1 MAGRLGIPGQVT
13 QPGEK
18 GALGGHGQRLLAGP
32 GGRYWWSKEARNGR
46 GEALGLM

>member
-13 QPGEK
+13 RPGEK
-18 GALGGHGQRLLAGP
+18 GRWGDTVSVSWLTP
-32 GGRYWWSKEARNGR
+32 GGGYWWSKEAGNGR